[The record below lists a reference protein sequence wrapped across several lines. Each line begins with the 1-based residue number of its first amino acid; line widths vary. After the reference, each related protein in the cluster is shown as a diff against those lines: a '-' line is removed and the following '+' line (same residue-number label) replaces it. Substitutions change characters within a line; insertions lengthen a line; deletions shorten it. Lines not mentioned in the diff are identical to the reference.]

1 MVVNRVSVITT
12 VLHSLTRVV
21 PREGFGPLFSRM
33 CQTVSQPDPLPR
45 QQAVGGDYVEKGG
58 VEDVVGGL
66 SHHQTTAQ
74 EVEVIQRHQ
83 ET

>member
-1 MVVNRVSVITT
+1 
-12 VLHSLTRVV
+12 
-21 PREGFGPLFSRM
+21 M

-45 QQAVGGDYVEKGG
+45 QQAVGGECVKKGG
-58 VEDVVGGL
+58 VEDIVGRLG
-66 SHHQTTAQ
+66 HHQTTAQ